1 MFEPCKITEY
11 NFIPNKQITS
21 RYNISILYRV
31 WEKYVILVQHC
42 RKWTRSRLPVLK
54 GSKYYKNVEKAY
66 NFRIKS
72 ETGKWSVRGK
82 LTGSCLFLHIMLHSK

>member
-11 NFIPNKQITS
+11 NFIPNNSQVATTFQFYTEYEI
-21 RYNISILYRV
+21 
-31 WEKYVILVQHC
+31 KYAILVQQC
-42 RKWTRSRLPVLK
+42 MKWTRSRLPVLK
-54 GSKYYKNVEKAY
+54 GSKYYKNVEKTY

-82 LTGSCLFLHIMLHSK
+82 LTG